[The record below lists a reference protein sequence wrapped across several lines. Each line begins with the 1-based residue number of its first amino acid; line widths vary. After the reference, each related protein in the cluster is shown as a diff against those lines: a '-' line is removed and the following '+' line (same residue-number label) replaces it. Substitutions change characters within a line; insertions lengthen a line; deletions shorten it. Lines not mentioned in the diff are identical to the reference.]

1 MIKVLVLVIIIAT
14 VIEVENRKHK
24 VLKHRHKHALRES
37 RPERDAGGIQ
47 LKPEATRNKLFPGYG
62 TNFRYIGE
70 VKNGLDRVT
79 VVTSIPIPKF
89 SDLHRRLLK
98 FSNCTIDFKLP
109 GARQEG
115 HPQYEVNRWCAKA
128 MAQVKHYQSQ
138 QQELQYLL
146 RQLLNHDLYS
156 VLPEL
161 NQTPSMYNL
170 ELYTSNGT
178 HSVRDKRA
186 IGSLFLKAV
195 PGLITLAV
203 ESIGS
208 YLKKRQHRKIN
219 IAIREMRKKEN
230 IIIGTLKQYRDEF
243 LMYGKFNLKSIKG
256 IIDSINALHARQTI
270 YETMVQK
277 REFNQRNSTLSA
289 IKYSFDL
296 QMFLRNAREEHI
308 EAYKDAVKAARD
320 FLDGVAILVQGRL
333 PRSLFSDNQIR
344 EILQEVETII
354 KRNYPD
360 YVLAATHVSHY
371 RDMKSVTFA
380 VDQETHSLIV
390 TFPAFV
396 KSFNQPPFSM
406 YEAETVPV
414 PIVDKNVQANSYS
427 RVRIEKRYIA
437 AGTDYYIQLRISELL
452 MCKNVRYIY
461 YCEELF
467 VIKHKSQHSCVS
479 AIFYNL
485 GPAAVT
491 NHCKFDYMY
500 NATVPPVILDGG
512 RDVLLAN
519 FHGPRSLKCSSVNG
533 GLAKPAPELSYAVVN
548 REFLCDCR
556 LEMEHASVLRQ
567 LSSCSPSS
575 SSKMEVKFVI
585 NLAFWQMFK
594 KRSPASASNILPQYT
609 GGEQTFSVNLYQS
622 PNKVMGQPAE
632 LQSFMN
638 TMGSDGN
645 KIPSEEEKEA
655 EQPLQLVMP
664 RWLNNVL
671 EMVCTALTTVS
682 MCAILMIIAHHFKL
696 KNWVASIAMAV
707 MPPPSECVNLSAVAM
722 ASSLVAPD
730 PAIGTKVICSY
741 PVAVVWQN
749 ILGYLILIYAI
760 TQYFRPITWVRG
772 YKYSKNCALYLFVYD
787 TDHERYSPVKIMS
800 LKGHVHHY
808 KMKYSS
814 GGLIMTLEKS
824 CTFDT
829 LKLDWNGVL
838 LLEKNEPLKLPV
850 SVTVALKHKIK
861 TRRIMSQLGEVQFM
875 LKQGSSWHDI
885 TDYYKVKRKAVKHKA
900 ETVALEVVQSPKMK
914 RGKSP
919 KSKRKPIDPETKPV
933 AV

>member
-1 MIKVLVLVIIIAT
+1 M
-14 VIEVENRKHK
+14 
-24 VLKHRHKHALRES
+24 
-37 RPERDAGGIQ
+37 
-47 LKPEATRNKLFPGYG
+47 EA
-62 TNFRYIGE
+62 
-70 VKNGLDRVT
+70 
-79 VVTSIPIPKF
+79 
-89 SDLHRRLLK
+89 
-98 FSNCTIDFKLP
+98 
-109 GARQEG
+109 
-115 HPQYEVNRWCAKA
+115 
-128 MAQVKHYQSQ
+128 
-138 QQELQYLL
+138 
-146 RQLLNHDLYS
+146 
-156 VLPEL
+156 
-161 NQTPSMYNL
+161 
-170 ELYTSNGT
+170 
-178 HSVRDKRA
+178 
-186 IGSLFLKAV
+186 
-195 PGLITLAV
+195 
-203 ESIGS
+203 
-208 YLKKRQHRKIN
+208 
-219 IAIREMRKKEN
+219 
-230 IIIGTLKQYRDEF
+230 
-243 LMYGKFNLKSIKG
+243 
-256 IIDSINALHARQTI
+256 
-270 YETMVQK
+270 
-277 REFNQRNSTLSA
+277 
-289 IKYSFDL
+289 
-296 QMFLRNAREEHI
+296 
-308 EAYKDAVKAARD
+308 
-320 FLDGVAILVQGRL
+320 
-333 PRSLFSDNQIR
+333 
-344 EILQEVETII
+344 
-354 KRNYPD
+354 
-360 YVLAATHVSHY
+360 
-371 RDMKSVTFA
+371 
-380 VDQETHSLIV
+380 
-390 TFPAFV
+390 
-396 KSFNQPPFSM
+396 
-406 YEAETVPV
+406 
-414 PIVDKNVQANSYS
+414 
-427 RVRIEKRYIA
+427 
-437 AGTDYYIQLRISELL
+437 
-452 MCKNVRYIY
+452 
-461 YCEELF
+461 
-467 VIKHKSQHSCVS
+467 
-479 AIFYNL
+479 
-485 GPAAVT
+485 
-491 NHCKFDYMY
+491 
-500 NATVPPVILDGG
+500 
-512 RDVLLAN
+512 
-519 FHGPRSLKCSSVNG
+519 
-533 GLAKPAPELSYAVVN
+533 
-548 REFLCDCR
+548 
-556 LEMEHASVLRQ
+556 
-567 LSSCSPSS
+567 
-575 SSKMEVKFVI
+575 KFVI

-609 GGEQTFSVNLYQS
+609 GGEQTFSVSLYQS

-655 EQPLQLVMP
+655 EQPLQSVMP

-671 EMVCTALTTVS
+671 VMVCTALTTVS
-682 MCAILMIIAHHFKL
+682 ICAILMIIAHHFKL

-760 TQYFRPITWVRG
+760 TQYFRPITWFRG

-900 ETVALEVVQSPKMK
+900 ETVALEVAQSPKVK

>member
-1 MIKVLVLVIIIAT
+1 M
-14 VIEVENRKHK
+14 
-24 VLKHRHKHALRES
+24 
-37 RPERDAGGIQ
+37 
-47 LKPEATRNKLFPGYG
+47 
-62 TNFRYIGE
+62 
-70 VKNGLDRVT
+70 
-79 VVTSIPIPKF
+79 
-89 SDLHRRLLK
+89 
-98 FSNCTIDFKLP
+98 
-109 GARQEG
+109 
-115 HPQYEVNRWCAKA
+115 
-128 MAQVKHYQSQ
+128 
-138 QQELQYLL
+138 
-146 RQLLNHDLYS
+146 
-156 VLPEL
+156 
-161 NQTPSMYNL
+161 
-170 ELYTSNGT
+170 
-178 HSVRDKRA
+178 
-186 IGSLFLKAV
+186 
-195 PGLITLAV
+195 
-203 ESIGS
+203 
-208 YLKKRQHRKIN
+208 
-219 IAIREMRKKEN
+219 
-230 IIIGTLKQYRDEF
+230 
-243 LMYGKFNLKSIKG
+243 
-256 IIDSINALHARQTI
+256 
-270 YETMVQK
+270 
-277 REFNQRNSTLSA
+277 
-289 IKYSFDL
+289 
-296 QMFLRNAREEHI
+296 
-308 EAYKDAVKAARD
+308 
-320 FLDGVAILVQGRL
+320 
-333 PRSLFSDNQIR
+333 
-344 EILQEVETII
+344 
-354 KRNYPD
+354 
-360 YVLAATHVSHY
+360 LAATHVSHY

-396 KSFNQPPFSM
+396 KSFNQPPFSL
-406 YEAETVPV
+406 YEVETVPV

-467 VIKHKSQHSCVS
+467 VIKHKSWHSCISV
-479 AIFYNL
+479 IFYNL

-491 NHCKFDYMY
+491 NPCKFDYMY

-655 EQPLQLVMP
+655 EQPLQSVMP

-671 EMVCTALTTVS
+671 VMVCTALTTVS
-682 MCAILMIIAHHFKL
+682 ICAILMIIAHHFKL

-760 TQYFRPITWVRG
+760 TQYFRPITWFRG

-900 ETVALEVVQSPKMK
+900 ETVALEVAQSPKMK